1 MKWFKNALTIAGFLA
16 VILLLIILTPVP
28 EAKENNCQEARGTV
42 KHIFEAGT
50 KDVVFKLNETDKTF
64 YINRGLEQGLDLE
77 RLRRELVNQEV
88 LIKYPKYWTPLDPF
102 NKTRSIA
109 QLQNAN
115 KVIFSKIK

>member
-88 LIKYPKYWTPLDPF
+88 LIKYPKYWTPREVLHSCKMPTKLF
-102 NKTRSIA
+102 FQKS
-109 QLQNAN
+109 
-115 KVIFSKIK
+115 SKPIIC